1 MVRKRLI
8 VATILA
14 IAAVAFASTTLVDG
28 ALGSPPQ
35 TRPSIVSAELRGNNL
50 MVEGANFDENATVYI
65 NYKKRET
72 IPDAESQGKVLM
84 VRKGG
89 KRIRFDD
96 YSTVYVSNGDG
107 QTSNGIRLFRTDA
120 FVARLI
126 QFPVQPE
133 LGLIHLKVGGYLL
146 VDSRAALSA
155 DGYDRDFF
163 ARAGDQRFDTDDLR
177 LYQVLREGDTGFV
190 ISQVPF
196 PNGGP
201 QPPPIIWGLTIH
213 AE

>member
-1 MVRKRLI
+1 MRKRLI
-8 VATILA
+8 VATGLA
-14 IAAVAFASTTLVDG
+14 FVAFAFATTTPVDG

-35 TRPSIVSAELRGNNL
+35 TPPLIVSAELRGNNL
-50 MVEGANFDENATVYI
+50 IVEGANFDENATVYI
-65 NYKKRET
+65 NFKKRDT
-72 IPDAESQGKVLM
+72 IPEADLQGTSLF

-89 KRIRFDD
+89 KRIRFDES
-96 YSTVYVSNGDG
+96 STVRVFNGDG
-107 QTSNGIRLFRTDA
+107 QGSNVIQLFRTDA
-120 FVARLI
+120 FMARLV
-126 QFPVQPE
+126 QFPLQPE

-146 VDSRAALSA
+146 VDSLAALST

-190 ISQVPF
+190 ISQVDF

-201 QPPPIIWGLTIH
+201 QPPPIIWRLTIH
-213 AE
+213 TE

>member
-1 MVRKRLI
+1 MRKRLI
-8 VATILA
+8 VATVLA
-14 IAAVAFASTTLVDG
+14 IAAVALATTTLVDG

-35 TRPSIVSAELRGNNL
+35 TRPVIVSAELRGNNL
-50 MVEGANFDENATVYI
+50 IVEGANFDENAAVYI
-65 NYKKRET
+65 NYKQRET
-72 IPDAESQGKVLM
+72 IPDADFQGTVLF

-89 KRIRFDD
+89 KRIRFDE
-96 YSTVYVSNGDG
+96 SSIVRVFNGDG
-107 QTSNGIRLFRTDA
+107 QGSNPIFLFRTDA
-120 FVARLI
+120 FVARLV
-126 QFPVQPE
+126 QFPLQPE

-146 VDSRAALSA
+146 VDSRAAIST